1 MSWFA
6 LFLGLILALA
16 GGAALA
22 ASIDLLT
29 TELGLLYATC
39 GAVALSGGV
48 IVIAIGLLIRRVD
61 ALRRALLRGIEEA
74 RTERV
79 EPAPP
84 PLLAGIEPVVLAE
97 TGAGMAREAPTAELS
112 EPAMTPAPS
121 PALDDAGDREAAAI
135 NENRKGHLPSLEA
148 LEQAAQEPPAPPT
161 LVGRYSAGG
170 ANYSIF
176 SDGSIEA
183 ETDQGA
189 FKFGSMSD
197 FKAFIAAKRT

>member
-1 MSWFA
+1 MSWFV

-16 GGAALA
+16 GGAALV
-22 ASIDLLT
+22 ASLDLLT

-39 GAVALSGGV
+39 GVVALSGGV
-48 IVIAIGLLIRRVD
+48 IAIAIGLLIWRVD
-61 ALRRALLRGIEEA
+61 ALRHALLRGIEET
-74 RTERV
+74 RSERP
-79 EPAPP
+79 EPLAP
-84 PLLAGIEPVVLAE
+84 PLLAGIEPMILAE
-97 TGAGMAREAPTAELS
+97 TGAAQSREAPAREFS

-121 PALDDAGDREAAAI
+121 PVLDDASDREAAPI

-148 LEQAAQEPPAPPT
+148 LEQAAQEPPPPPT

-183 ETDQGA
+183 QTDQGA
-189 FKFGSMSD
+189 FKFGSMSE
-197 FKAFIAAKRT
+197 FKAFIAAKRS

>member
-1 MSWFA
+1 MSWFV

-16 GGAALA
+16 GGAALV
-22 ASIDLLT
+22 ASLDLLT

-48 IVIAIGLLIRRVD
+48 IAIAIGLLIRQVD
-61 ALRRALLRGIEEA
+61 ALRHALLRGNEE
-74 RTERV
+74 TLSERQ
-79 EPAPP
+79 EPLAP

-97 TGAGMAREAPTAELS
+97 TGAVHSREAPASEFS

-121 PALDDAGDREAAAI
+121 PALDEASDREAAPI

-148 LEQAAQEPPAPPT
+148 LEQAAQEPAPPPT

-189 FKFGSMSD
+189 FKFGSMSE
-197 FKAFIAAKRT
+197 FKAFIASKRT

>member
-1 MSWFA
+1 MSWIA

-22 ASIDLLT
+22 ASVDLLT

-39 GAVALSGGV
+39 GAIGLSGGF
-48 IVIAIGLLIRRVD
+48 ITIAIGLLIRRVD
-61 ALRRALLRGIEEA
+61 ALRPAFSGRSDAKSQERA
-74 RTERV
+74 
-79 EPAPP
+79 EPIMP
-84 PLLAGIEPVVLAE
+84 PLVAGIEPTIVPEPAAAHVGDAE
-97 TGAGMAREAPTAELS
+97 VSGFSPATAPEPSAMLDDSDDREAP
-112 EPAMTPAPS
+112 P
-121 PALDDAGDREAAAI
+121 I

-148 LEQAAQEPPAPPT
+148 PEPLVAEPAPAPT
-161 LVGRYSAGG
+161 LVGRYDAGG

-189 FKFGSMSD
+189 FKFASMGD
-197 FKAFIAAKRT
+197 FKALIAAKRT

>member
-16 GGAALA
+16 GGAALV
-22 ASIDLLT
+22 ASLDLLT

-61 ALRRALLRGIEEA
+61 ALRRAVLHGIGET
-74 RTERV
+74 RPERA
-79 EPAPP
+79 EPLVP

-97 TGAGMAREAPTAELS
+97 AGAGTREAPASEFS

-121 PALDDAGDREAAAI
+121 PALDDAGDGEAAAI

-148 LEQAAQEPPAPPT
+148 LEHAAQEPAAPPT

-189 FKFGSMSD
+189 FKFGSMNE